1 MHELI
6 AQPGMLI
13 VVIVYLLALVGT
25 GAYFAKK
32 ASASK
37 EGKDD
42 FFLAGRGLGKIVAIG
57 TILATYTGGGT
68 VTGGGNSL
76 AFNYGIWSGLF
87 FTICPVISM
96 SVLIWLTPRIR
107 ASNCYTVSQLLETKY
122 GSNARTISAVI
133 IALAMV
139 SIVSY
144 QYRGLGLILNATTGI
159 PTTYCT
165 IICCVLVIALALS
178 GGLKTV
184 ATTDAMSAFLMVG
197 GLAIGLPVLVNVVG
211 GWDWV
216 VTTAQ
221 TTNPDSLTFFG
232 GQSLLGWL
240 GGYLPLILLTC
251 SDQNY
256 YQRIV
261 AAKDVKTA
269 RVGLLGTM
277 LACFIIMPVVACY
290 AFISRQYFGTNIPAG
305 QALIGAATLLP
316 TVIGGIVL
324 SAAAAFTITTGDSY
338 LLSAAAN
345 FCIDLYGKFKPNATE
360 KEQLKITRWFIL
372 IAGVIAYII
381 LTFFP
386 SILAIQYWSYTIYGA
401 GITPAVIGALT
412 WKKSTKAGG
421 IASMIVGCG
430 ISIIWEASGSLFG
443 LQTIFVALPAA
454 LITLIIVSL
463 LTQPKAS

>member
-6 AQPGMLI
+6 AQPKMLL
-13 VVIVYLLALVGT
+13 VVILYLAALVGT

-32 ASASK
+32 ASQEK
-37 EGKDD
+37 EGKAD
-42 FFLAGRGLGKIVAIG
+42 FFLAGRGLGKIVAVG

-96 SVLIWLTPRIR
+96 SVLIWLTPKIR
-107 ASNCYTVSQLLETKY
+107 ESNCYTVSQLLETRN
-122 GSNARTISAVI
+122 GSSARTISAVI

-144 QYRGLGLILNATTGI
+144 QYRGLGLILNATT
-159 PTTYCT
+159 
-165 IICCVLVIALALS
+165 
-178 GGLKTV
+178 
-184 ATTDAMSAFLMVG
+184 DAMSAFLMVG
-197 GLAIGLPVLVNVVG
+197 GLALGLPVLMSTVG
-211 GWDWV
+211 GWSWAV
-216 VTTAQ
+216 ENARA
-221 TTNPDSLTFFG
+221 TNPESLTFFG
-232 GQSLLGWL
+232 GQSLLGWV

-316 TVIGGIVL
+316 TIVGGIVL

-338 LLSAAAN
+338 LLSAASN
-345 FCIDLYGKFKPNATE
+345 FCIDLYSKFKPHATE
-360 KEQLKITRWFIL
+360 EEELKVSRWFIL
-372 IAGVIAYII
+372 VAGVIAYII

-401 GITPAVIGALT
+401 GITPAVIGALV
-412 WKKSTKAGG
+412 WKKATKTGG
-421 IASMIVGCG
+421 IASMVVGCG
-430 ISIIWEASGSLFG
+430 LSIIWEASGSLFG
-443 LQTIFVALPAA
+443 LQTIFVAFPAA
-454 LITLIIVSL
+454 LITLIVGSL
-463 LTQPKAS
+463 LTQPKE